1 MAQGYSDEVWK
12 SLKLLWES
20 SGKITWQELVDTVK
34 VTLNCDVPSGSV
46 VRRRAIAEGWKKT
59 VKNTVKSDNKTV
71 KKGRSKRTPKKT
83 TNSTENKEEN
93 AVNNGVIVM
102 SDSRQKIDTDAIFTA
117 AKENDI
123 KAADIVL
130 IQRRR
135 FRRLGGLQDECLS
148 SIEHLRDEFAIVND
162 FTPEEMALPDEKRR
176 EIRDYRIKLLQ
187 EKMGFTVGLNEM
199 VEVMSKSM
207 ERTAKVE
214 AVFWGLGEDDLRDS
228 QSSERIKTITDDS
241 KFNDAQKSL
250 QLQFKEATERAA
262 LMNSPDLEEL
272 LAAEL
277 GVEISEMEEVIID
290 DD

>member
-34 VTLNCDVPSGSV
+34 ATLNCDVPSGSV
-46 VRRRAIAEGWKKT
+46 VRRRAIAEGWKKN

-71 KKGRSKRTPKKT
+71 KKRRSKRTIKKDD
-83 TNSTENKEEN
+83 NPVESEEDN
-93 AVNNGVIVM
+93 AVKNGVIVM
-102 SDSRQKIDTDAIFTA
+102 SESRQNIDFDPIYTA
-117 AKENDI
+117 AKENDL
-123 KAADIVL
+123 KAADIVF
-130 IQRRR
+130 IQRKR

-148 SIEHLRDEFAIVND
+148 SIEHLRDEFAKVND
-162 FTPEEMALPDEKRR
+162 FTPEEMTLPDEKRR

-214 AVFWGLGEDDLRDS
+214 AVFWGLGEDEFRDS
-228 QSSERIKTITDDS
+228 QSNERIKTITDDS

-250 QLQFKEATERAA
+250 VVQFKEATERAA
-262 LMNSPDLEEL
+262 LMNAPNLEEI

-277 GVEISEMEEVIID
+277 GVDISEMEEEIIED
-290 DD
+290 D

>member
-34 VTLNCDVPSGSV
+34 VTLNCDVPSPSV
-46 VRRRAIAEGWKKT
+46 VRRRSVAEGWKKN

-71 KKGRSKRTPKKT
+71 KRARSKKT
-83 TNSTENKEEN
+83 GKSTAKPIENDQDNTVK
-93 AVNNGVIVM
+93 NGVIVM
-102 SDSRQKIDTDAIFTA
+102 SETRQNIDFDPIYTA
-117 AKENDI
+117 AKENEL

-130 IQRRR
+130 LQRKR

-148 SIEHLRDEFAIVND
+148 SIEHLRDEFAKVND
-162 FTPEEMALPDEKRR
+162 FTPEEMTFPDEKRR
-176 EIRDYRIKLLQ
+176 EIRDYKIKLLQ

-214 AVFWGLGEDDLRDS
+214 AVFWGLGEDEFRDN
-228 QSSERIKTITDDS
+228 QSNERIKTITDDS
-241 KFNDAQKSL
+241 KFNDAQRSL
-250 QLQFKEATERAA
+250 ALQFKEATDRAA
-262 LMNSPDLEEL
+262 LMNAPNLEEL

-277 GVEISEMEEVIID
+277 GVEIADMEEEIID